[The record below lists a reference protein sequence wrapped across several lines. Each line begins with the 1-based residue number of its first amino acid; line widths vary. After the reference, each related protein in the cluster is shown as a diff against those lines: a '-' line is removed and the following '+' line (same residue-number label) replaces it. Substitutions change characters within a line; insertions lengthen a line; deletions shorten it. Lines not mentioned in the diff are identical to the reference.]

1 MSSLIVKR
9 TSESTAPKATKTQ
22 IIEALVLAEI
32 KAIQKH
38 NEEVTRQKRELDK
51 QIQELAIAFVAN
63 KKPEEFVNLDVAH
76 YYKCVEVH
84 IPVYGT
90 EIEELLEKKSELRT
104 RHDDIKEVRR
114 SIKELL
120 TNQENRVEN
129 PLLRPENLD
138 KVTTLLEM
146 LKNPQT
152 INLEAPKPENQ

>member
-38 NEEVTRQKRELDK
+38 NEEITRQKRELDK
-51 QIQELAIAFVAN
+51 QIQEIAIAFVAN

-76 YYKCVEVH
+76 YYKRVEVH

-90 EIEELLEKKSELRT
+90 EIEELLEKKSKLRT